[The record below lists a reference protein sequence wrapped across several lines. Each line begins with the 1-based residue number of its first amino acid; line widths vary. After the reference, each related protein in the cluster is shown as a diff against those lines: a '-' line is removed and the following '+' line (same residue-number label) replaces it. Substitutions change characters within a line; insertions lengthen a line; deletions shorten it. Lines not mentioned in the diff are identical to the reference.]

1 MSKTKLRVAVQTL
14 VLPLALMSA
23 MGVSAAD
30 ENAPQQGAYAH
41 ARLGQINGIYGL
53 TTLQNCVRTPFLPP
67 QSQGIDPVTRKLLI
81 DGEAAV
87 AVGSGT
93 MQFLRDG
100 RVLTSVLGSE
110 LAQSGLVA
118 GVAPSS
124 TGIRYQC
131 TGTYKVKPDQSITV
145 DFPSCTVSAANPNVV
160 VTVAPLTL
168 QGHVAAGRLGMQLT
182 LVDGGLQTVAVSDPT
197 GRVLQARQRLCVQ
210 TMSLD
215 RL

>member
-1 MSKTKLRVAVQTL
+1 MKNHIARRVAQACF
-14 VLPLALMSA
+14 LPIALMSA
-23 MGVSAAD
+23 WG
-30 ENAPQQGAYAH
+30 AH
-41 ARLGQINGIYGL
+41 ATDTNRSEVNGLAAARPGLVSGVYGL
-53 TTLQNCVRTPFLPP
+53 TTMQNCVRTPFLPP
-67 QSQGIDPVTRKLLI
+67 QSQGIDPVTRKLLM

-93 MQFLRDG
+93 MHFLPDG

-110 LAQSGLVA
+110 LAQSGLVT
-118 GVAPSS
+118 GVAPST

-131 TGTYKVKPDQSITV
+131 AGTYKVKADQSVTV
-145 DFPSCTVSAANPNVV
+145 SFPSCTVSAANPNVV